1 MTLTIDNNKIKDA
14 SYVPTTK
21 HGGKL
26 ASPKFIVLH
35 FTAGWTTEGDINT
48 LAKSD
53 RPASAHGVLSREGAW
68 TQIVPFD
75 TIAWHAGPSKSHG
88 YVGLNNYSIGIEVSN
103 IGYLKKLGP
112 DLYQDEYGNRI
123 HGSGLFYNNN
133 KRNAASPPIT
143 WHEHYNE
150 RLAKGTYVW
159 EPFYEPQL
167 DALEDL
173 VRAILTAYPSIKYIV
188 THEEIDTRG
197 WKTDINGGGAFPMKR
212 FLALLNRE
220 AAPAEPANS
229 TIISLDANRK
239 DATTTAKVNVPD
251 EWQCDIKQAASAGAT
266 AVGSIKTGTN
276 VEVLHGDPEWSFVKL
291 INGVRG
297 WVKSTNLIFK

>member
-1 MTLTIDNNKIKDA
+1 MTFIIENNKIKDA

-26 ASPKFIVLH
+26 TAPKFIVLH
-35 FTAGWTTEGDINT
+35 FTAGWTTQGDIDT

-53 RPASAHGVLSREGAW
+53 RPASAHGVLSREGEW

-75 TIAWHAGPSKSHG
+75 TVAWHAGPSKSNG

-123 HGSGLFYNNN
+123 HGDGNFYNG
-133 KRNAASPPIT
+133 KRRAHSPPDE

-150 RLAKGTYVW
+150 RLAKGTYYW
-159 EPFYEPQL
+159 EPFYEAQL

-173 VRAILTAYPSIKYIV
+173 VRTILKTYPTIKYIV

-212 FLALLNRE
+212 FLALLNRAE
-220 AAPAEPANS
+220 APVAPVNA
-229 TIISLDANRK
+229 TIISTDPNRK
-239 DATTTAKVNVPD
+239 DCNVTATINVAD
-251 EWQCDIKQAASAGAT
+251 RAQCEIKQAAAPGAPV
-266 AVGSIKTGTN
+266 VGNLKSQTE
-276 VEVLHGDPEWSFVKL
+276 VEVLQADPEWSLVKL
-291 INGVRG
+291 LNGVKG